1 MSHTFY
7 CSVCDY
13 KTTKKSNYLKHMNSA
28 KHAIKTSAKNQ
39 EVCQEYSCQACNYTT
54 NYKVNYT
61 KHLKTSKHKKK
72 IREEAQEED
81 DDEDDDE
88 DDTHVNEY
96 FCNFC
101 HKKYIHRSSCWKHQ
115 QTCKKMIGTG
125 TQIVDPSIVME
136 LLKTNM
142 EFRQMFMT
150 QSQQI
155 STILDSVSNGT
166 IANNSHNTNNSNNRF
181 NINIFLNE
189 QCKDAMNIEDFVE
202 SIDFT
207 LDDLEETGK
216 HGYVKGI
223 SRIIT
228 NKLKSMDMFSRPLH
242 CTDAKRETLYIKEE
256 NNWKKDDEQHT
267 MFRNVIAE
275 VAEKNEGMIEE
286 WKETHPLCTI
296 AGTKETDQIMD
307 IYYNT
312 MTGSNEENDKF
323 NKKIIKNVLKE
334 VMITKDIVV

>member
-1 MSHTFY
+1 MSANNKSSKSSKKVY
-7 CSVCDY
+7 ECKYCDY
-13 KTTKKSNYLKHMNSA
+13 STA
-28 KHAIKTSAKNQ
+28 RKN
-39 EVCQEYSCQACNYTT
+39 NFD
-54 NYKVNYT
+54 
-61 KHLKTSKHKKK
+61 KHLLSRKHLLSKTNSSKRCVCVCGKSFNHVSSLSRHKQTCN
-72 IREEAQEED
+72 EFMGQEE
-81 DDEDDDE
+81 
-88 DDTHVNEY
+88 TP
-96 FCNFC
+96 
-101 HKKYIHRSSCWKHQ
+101 
-115 QTCKKMIGTG
+115 
-125 TQIVDPSIVME
+125 IVDPSVVME
-136 LLKTNM
+136 LVKTNM

-166 IANNSHNTNNSNNRF
+166 LANNSHNTNSNNRF

-189 QCKDAMNIEDFVE
+189 HCKDAMNIEDFVE

-207 LDDLEETGK
+207 LDDLEETGR

-228 NKLKSMDMFSRPLH
+228 NKLQSMDLFSRPLH

-286 WKETHPLCTI
+286 WKESHPLCNMV
-296 AGTKETDQIMD
+296 GTKETDQIME
-307 IYYNT
+307 IYFNT
-312 MTGSNEENDKF
+312 MTGSNEEHNKY

-334 VMITKDIVV
+334 VMITKEIVV

>member
-1 MSHTFY
+1 MDLTPKFY
-7 CSVCDY
+7 CSICDFKCNK
-13 KTTKKSNYLKHMNSA
+13 KTDYTRHMNTKKHQKKCNESVISCSTCGKTFNSRTTLWRHS
-28 KHAIKTSAKNQ
+28 KK
-39 EVCQEYSCQACNYTT
+39 CNSGKFDNDNCVFT
-54 NYKVNYT
+54 
-61 KHLKTSKHKKK
+61 
-72 IREEAQEED
+72 EQEEQPS
-81 DDEDDDE
+81 
-88 DDTHVNEY
+88 V
-96 FCNFC
+96 
-101 HKKYIHRSSCWKHQ
+101 S
-115 QTCKKMIGTG
+115 QTPVI
-125 TQIVDPSIVME
+125 DPSLVME
-136 LLKTNM
+136 LVKSNI
-142 EFRQMFMT
+142 EFK
-150 QSQQI
+150 SII
-155 STILDSVSNGT
+155 SNLLDSVSNGT
-166 IANNSHNTNNSNNRF
+166 LANNSHNTNNSNNRF

-334 VMITKDIVV
+334 VMITKDIVE

>member
-1 MSHTFY
+1 MSQILY

-28 KHAIKTSAKNQ
+28 KHAIKTSTKNQ

-72 IREEAQEED
+72 IREEAQ
-81 DDEDDDE
+81 DEDDDE

-125 TQIVDPSIVME
+125 TQIVDPSVVMD
-136 LLKTNM
+136 LVKTNM

-166 IANNSHNTNNSNNRF
+166 LANNSHNTNSNNRF

-189 QCKDAMNIEDFVE
+189 HCKDAMNIEDFVE

-207 LDDLEETGK
+207 LDDLEETGR

-228 NKLKSMDMFSRPLH
+228 NKLQSMDLFSRPLH

-286 WKETHPLCTI
+286 WKESHPLCNMV
-296 AGTKETDQIMD
+296 GTKETDQIME
-307 IYYNT
+307 IYFNT
-312 MTGSNEENDKF
+312 MTGSNEEHDKY

-334 VMITKDIVV
+334 VMITKEIVV

>member
-1 MSHTFY
+1 MNSTPKFY
-7 CSVCDY
+7 CRKCDFKCY
-13 KTTKKSNYLKHMNSA
+13 KKSDYTRHLNTKKHANKQVIDCGTCGKIFNSRSTLWRHS
-28 KHAIKTSAKNQ
+28 KKCNGSG
-39 EVCQEYSCQACNYTT
+39 VEYEDN
-54 NYKVNYT
+54 
-61 KHLKTSKHKKK
+61 
-72 IREEAQEED
+72 IFMGQEE
-81 DDEDDDE
+81 
-88 DDTHVNEY
+88 
-96 FCNFC
+96 
-101 HKKYIHRSSCWKHQ
+101 
-115 QTCKKMIGTG
+115 
-125 TQIVDPSIVME
+125 TQIVDPSVVME
-136 LLKTNM
+136 LVKTNM
-142 EFRQMFMT
+142 EFRQMCMT

-166 IANNSHNTNNSNNRF
+166 LANNSHNTNSNNRF

-207 LDDLEETGK
+207 LDDLEETGR

-228 NKLKSMDMFSRPLH
+228 NKLQSMDLFSRPLH

-286 WKETHPLCTI
+286 WKESHPLCNMV
-296 AGTKETDQIMD
+296 GTKETDQIME
-307 IYYNT
+307 IYFNT
-312 MTGSNEENDKF
+312 MTGSNEEHNKY

-334 VMITKDIVV
+334 VMITKEIVV

>member
-1 MSHTFY
+1 MSANNKSSKSSKSSTKVY
-7 CSVCDY
+7 ECKYCDY
-13 KTTKKSNYLKHMNSA
+13 STTR
-28 KHAIKTSAKNQ
+28 KN
-39 EVCQEYSCQACNYTT
+39 NFD
-54 NYKVNYT
+54 
-61 KHLKTSKHKKK
+61 KHLQSKKHLSKKRICTCGK
-72 IREEAQEED
+72 SFN
-81 DDEDDDE
+81 
-88 DDTHVNEY
+88 HVSSLSR
-96 FCNFC
+96 
-101 HKKYIHRSSCWKHQ
+101 HR
-115 QTCKKMIGTG
+115 QTCDTFSKSEAPP
-125 TQIVDPSIVME
+125 VDPSIVME
-136 LLKTNM
+136 LLKSNI
-142 EFRQMFMT
+142 EFK
-150 QSQQI
+150 SII
-155 STILDSVSNGT
+155 SNLLDSVSNGT
-166 IANNSHNTNNSNNRF
+166 LANNSHNTNNSNNRF

-228 NKLKSMDMFSRPLH
+228 NKLKSMDMFTRPLH

-256 NNWKKDDEQHT
+256 NNWKRDDEQHT

-275 VAEKNEGMIEE
+275 VAEKNEGMIDE
-286 WKETHPLCTI
+286 WKETHPLCNI

-323 NKKIIKNVLKE
+323 SRKIIKNVLKE